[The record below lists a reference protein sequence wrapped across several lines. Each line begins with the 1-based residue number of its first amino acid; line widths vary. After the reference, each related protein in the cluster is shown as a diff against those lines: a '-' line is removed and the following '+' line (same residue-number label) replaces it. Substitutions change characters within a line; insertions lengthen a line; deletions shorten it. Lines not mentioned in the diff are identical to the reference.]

1 MKISEFSSRFNMSPE
16 TVRYY
21 VNEGLLVPHSRN
33 NRYDFTEND
42 VTDMEYILKLKSFRF
57 SLHEVHRILVL
68 KRLSNFDSS
77 EELDDYIDILKKQKK
92 ILLKEQ
98 EDLKK
103 TLKSMEQE
111 IAGAFH
117 KKNEDENTVTGV
129 PFQAIPYLACPKCQE
144 KLSLVNCSIEDQ
156 EIIEGKL
163 ICSCGYHADI
173 HRGIIVGEIGEIS
186 PYDGMDVERYCYRM
200 MSPELLSLVEKSYYW
215 IRDRLT
221 GEELSGKI
229 VFEDCINNYCFLYTN
244 LPFLDSKALYI
255 ISDKYEEVVFM
266 YKKLIEKL
274 GIKRNILYIA
284 SGMHHLPLRHKCV
297 DYYLDFDS
305 ANEYAIL
312 YNSFSINQVEE
323 YLADSAEYIGA
334 FFHMKQNGP
343 SVQKLHEQYPEA
355 WSHSFDERQF
365 KWELSVHW
373 DEIEYEEDYGMV
385 TDSGYGESFSYHVD
399 SEELWLSTYACKR

>member
-42 VTDMEYILKLKSFRF
+42 ITDMEYILKLMSFHF
-57 SLHEVHRILVL
+57 PLHEVRRILVL
-68 KRLSNFDSS
+68 KRLSNFNSS
-77 EELDDYIDILKKQKK
+77 EELDDYINILKKQKK
-92 ILLKEQ
+92 TLLREQ
-98 EDLKK
+98 ENLRK

-111 IAGAFH
+111 IAGAFR

-129 PFQAIPYLACPKCQE
+129 PFQAIPYLACPKCQG
-144 KLSLVNCSIEDQ
+144 KLSMVNCNIEEQ

-163 ICSCGYHADI
+163 VCACGYHADI
-173 HRGIIVGEIGEIS
+173 RRGIIVGEIGEVS

-200 MSPELLSLVEKSYYW
+200 MSPDLLSLVEKSYYW

-221 GEELSGKI
+221 GEMLSGKV

-244 LPFLDSKALYI
+244 LPFLDPGALYI

-274 GIKRNILYIA
+274 GIKRNILYVA
-284 SGMHHLPLRHKCV
+284 AGMHHLPLRHKCV

-312 YNSFSINQVEE
+312 YNSFSIDQVEE
-323 YLADSAEYIGA
+323 YLADSAEYIGV
-334 FFHMKQNGP
+334 FFHMKQDGP
-343 SVQKLHEQYPEA
+343 SVAELHEQYPQA
-355 WSHSFDERQF
+355 WKYCFDERQF
-365 KWELSVHW
+365 KRELSVRW
-373 DEIEYEEDYGMV
+373 DEIEYEGDYGMV
-385 TDSGYGESFSYHVD
+385 TDSGYGESFSYHVGA
-399 SEELWLSTYACKR
+399 EEVWLGTYACKR